1 MAVPADIMG
10 KKGGGA
16 MQTIQ
21 DAKILV
27 VDDNRELRNLIKE
40 ELTGAGYRAVRMAA
54 CSGRFGAEATS
65 PYCSCPPGMRT
76 ATGCSVW
83 GWGRMII

>member
-1 MAVPADIMG
+1 
-10 KKGGGA
+10 

-40 ELTGAGYRAVRMAA
+40 ELTGAGYRAVRMADSA
-54 CSGRFGAEATS
+54 AAARQAISGKSAATATS